1 MLQLAATVD
10 VEVLLTLNDT
20 ATPGEILLQGKVG
33 TLSLKL
39 KVVVRALA
47 RLRAAKRSAHADM
60 QSSTIGNVNT
70 VIINTAL
77 TTLLNTI
84 VKPAVNKAL
93 SSGIPLPIPAG
104 VFALLVCSFIVV
116 EEEQQ
121 QQQAVRPL

>member
-1 MLQLAATVD
+1 VLQLAATVD

-39 KVVVRALA
+39 KVV
-47 RLRAAKRSAHADM
+47 
-60 QSSTIGNVNT
+60 SSTIGNVNT

-104 VFALLVCSFIVV
+104 QGHITSVDVLYFDGY
-116 EEEQQ
+116 
-121 QQQAVRPL
+121 QAITANIGAA